1 MKSCWSVAGRLQ
13 ISRRVCQPATSSARA
28 RYSTVSL
35 SFPCSE
41 FRGTSCCWRFVE
53 VSATVTT
60 SFIVQDMLNH
70 TVPSHSDHKLLEE
83 ALVTI
88 KAVANEINEAIK
100 DQEKRK
106 NLLAIQRRIGQ
117 QLPFNVLT
125 LREVS
130 DPLCQLVEPHRSFV
144 REGELWKVCR
154 KTKKRRYFFLFT
166 DLLLYGEETSTGFKH
181 HLHIGMQTLHVSD
194 LPDSDGLKNSF
205 AVCSWTEQPPVYAYS
220 LPLKIES
227 SRKSFVV
234 IADAPEGK
242 SGWLT
247 DISKRIEEF
256 IINKNSF
263 HTNRTG
269 TATPTFQAPV
279 WQTDGEVVKCNICSD
294 EFSLINRRVRFASL
308 VLSHNIILQHHCRL
322 CGSWSLTSRTAN
334 ACCRSGGVPHVLLAT
349 DLYRRTTREAARVCS
364 LLLPATRSSG
374 GNTLVALA
382 TVSISDHSNPLHHHP
397 HQRNQKSW
405 RWLRLTLR
413 QHHRSQLC
421 SNFATHPESQQWV
434 QAPSLLRTK
443 LQSPRFTLQQ
453 QSRRQRRGHH
463 PIEQLRHR
471 LSSARRRAAR
481 PLVLRMTARTRLCL
495 RSHRRGTRAR
505 TRPRTARHHRQ
516 FHGTASRVAPRLRRW
531 TRRGE
536 GRRRRDLRGPRRCR
550 ARPRRHRQCQQNWA
564 SSRAR
569 PSRQVRPPACV
580 QTSITREYF
589 FC

>member
-1 MKSCWSVAGRLQ
+1 MKTWSPTQTLGDIFLKMVPFLRM
-13 ISRRVCQPATSSARA
+13 
-28 RYSTVSL
+28 YSIYTANYEASGTL
-35 SFPCSE
+35 YE
-41 FRGTSCCWRFVE
+41 ELLERGGAFADFAAC
-53 VSATVTT
+53 VSASNLKCKGALLN
-60 SFIVQDMLNH
+60 SFLILPVQRIPRYKLLLEDMLNH

-117 QLPFNVLT
+117 QLPFN
-125 LREVS
+125 
-130 DPLCQLVEPHRSFV
+130 LVEPHRSFV

-205 AVCSWTEQPPVYAYS
+205 A
-220 LPLKIES
+220 IES

-294 EFSLINRRVRFASL
+294 EFSLINRR
-308 VLSHNIILQHHCRL
+308 HHCRL
-322 CGSWSLTSRTAN
+322 CGLVVCHTCSSQQI
-334 ACCRSGGVPHVLLAT
+334 
-349 DLYRRTTREAARVCS
+349 YIAALQEKLRVC
-364 LLLPATRSSG
+364 A
-374 GNTLVALA
+374 
-382 TVSISDHSNPLHHHP
+382 H
-397 HQRNQKSW
+397 
-405 RWLRLTLR
+405 
-413 QHHRSQLC
+413 C
-421 SNFATHPESQQWV
+421 YSQQQGA
-434 QAPSLLRTK
+434 QAATPS
-443 LQSPRFTLQQ
+443 S
-453 QSRRQRRGHH
+453 
-463 PIEQLRHR
+463 
-471 LSSARRRAAR
+471 
-481 PLVLRMTARTRLCL
+481 
-495 RSHRRGTRAR
+495 
-505 TRPRTARHHRQ
+505 
-516 FHGTASRVAPRLRRW
+516 RLRR
-531 TRRGE
+531 
-536 GRRRRDLRGPRRCR
+536 
-550 ARPRRHRQCQQNWA
+550 CQSA
-564 SSRAR
+564 TTATH
-569 PSRQVRPPACV
+569 CI
-580 QTSITREYF
+580 ITRTREIRKAGDG
-589 FC
+589 CV